1 MRFDTV
7 MMWDVAAGALVPMQ
21 DRQPPPG
28 KLPEWGNA
36 APVGLAIVLVLLL
49 ATALLIRNMSKRIT
63 RLPESFE
70 PDEAESGAE
79 SESESES
86 EFESGAGADS
96 EARSEAGSEI
106 GKEQRSS

>member
-7 MMWDVAAGALVPMQ
+7 MMWDVAAGVLVPMQ

-70 PDEAESGAE
+70 SEEAESGAE
-79 SESESES
+79 SEA
-86 EFESGAGADS
+86 GAEADS
-96 EARSEAGSEI
+96 EARSEAGSEV

>member
-79 SESESES
+79 SE
-86 EFESGAGADS
+86 FESGAGADS